1 MINTTTSYHYTVLD
15 LNLAALEFPLAYDAY
30 IQIDVDSSYLTTFMS
45 AYLNSY
51 NPLNLAANYLGDAG
65 SSGNY
70 FGSDT
75 IYVSVFCSLRRQ
87 PGTGAERD
95 GDQRRRGLTSRG
107 DG

>member
-1 MINTTTSYHYTVLD
+1 MACQAIGRALKTFPGVINTTTSYHYTVLD

-30 IQIDVDSSYLTTFMS
+30 IQIDVDSIYATTFMS

-70 FGSDT
+70 FGTDT
-75 IYVSVFCSLRRQ
+75 HIIPVFCSVRQ
-87 PGTGAERD
+87 
-95 GDQRRRGLTSRG
+95 
-107 DG
+107 